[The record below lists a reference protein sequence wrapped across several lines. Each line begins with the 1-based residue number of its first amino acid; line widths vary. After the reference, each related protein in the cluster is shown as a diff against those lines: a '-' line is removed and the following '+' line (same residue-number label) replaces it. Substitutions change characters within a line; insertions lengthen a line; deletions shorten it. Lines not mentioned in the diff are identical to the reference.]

1 MKKIFLLS
9 LLLMTFVVVSW
20 AVPRPMESITNYN
33 VMLLHGAYG
42 HKNDDGELQGFE
54 ENSNL
59 PQAYDAMN
67 YLGNANIGRYVEKVN
82 EKKPRLNQW
91 LRTRIFEEPV
101 YDSAYEAVH
110 NSCVYHWRAFSLPPN
125 SSIENAI
132 ELGNRTWNADG
143 KFGGR
148 RALVEEAQEVKT
160 WKVPDSLGQMVEGQ
174 KALQIIRQNP
184 DLYRQLASRYILIG
198 HSMGGVVAREYTQ
211 NSDYYHQDVDKIIT
225 LDSPHEG
232 TGALEM
238 QLNLVKHGFNI
249 SESVASTAVA
259 WGLFALNTKYSFMSK
274 MVGLGAAIW
283 ATVHG
288 LSNSIAPFVIEK
300 SLQDYTDDDPLV
312 KYVNPSDKPKKGNIS
327 YLREIAA
334 SENQPMFRLMG
345 GEKSITY
352 SDPYK
357 YVTTP
362 LGFLI
367 PEGMIHAVVNFISEL
382 DQSDDFT
389 SLEAFTLASKAATMG
404 FAASAAVH
412 EQGTS
417 IVPKASS
424 WADSTISLNGDKA
437 DVKRYR
443 FDAAPIDDEEGW
455 RWVSTITSSAVFLC
469 LAVDVSLSWFEGARM
484 AANIALGVGS
494 VAAVTNIAVSLTSED
509 LFTEIE
515 KSHNLPIDSVYASQ
529 NTWHTDYS
537 NTISPLAGSSVNDT
551 TINPLIMEDFLYERP
566 FVNLALSDLHTL
578 DSLQKNSDESDDFRG
593 LVTLLKNASSAKKAS
608 VRDSVLNAAS
618 SLKTYRQQIEEML
631 SDSCMNINSC
641 LDSRLSSFVSAR
653 VASLNRN
660 CYYIGS
666 RDSVNCATGLFA
678 KQDSLNS
685 TLWKQSASALTPLK
699 FHSESDWSKVGVKV
713 DRWEK
718 VPGLKP
724 DGTPD
729 DTIVPIRHV
738 ERYEV
743 PAIVVEDFIEKYS
756 FVVDDLMPHRL
767 RQIRMNFN
775 FQEEIAW
782 ECDISKPDTSSTAC
796 TVYKR
801 SGGGTWINPIVI
813 VDSVETDS
821 GKIER
826 KITIDKVPH
835 PVKKNG
841 QFDFVATDF
850 YPNLLAIQ
858 KDNQNTVTIST
869 VNKIGL
875 SNTQRFYYLFKA
887 TDNMLQPSW
896 PKRDV
901 VVNKIK
907 GFKAYASAI
916 GCQGFTVAGADDII
930 LPQFVLDSASPYT
943 RQGMDMSV
951 DWKIDMSRIGQA
963 DVDSTGKVYDK
974 SSAYFTSK
982 QRNSDP
988 QQGNYLWKFF
998 VDINNIASPDDKDS
1012 SNTYEVPFR
1021 VDRTAPVFT
1030 LRAENDFVNPSNDPF
1045 VARFTWGDSAT
1056 TPDIRAMRLTLEQMD
1071 ANSAGH
1077 PFTQVAEFP
1086 AMSDVAS
1093 PDFAIQWNDTTRRII
1108 EKKGDGF
1115 YRIKAYAVDYA
1126 VPDSAVFNKMDSLV
1140 TAIMMHPNRVKP
1152 SLWPTAADSVNSTT
1166 VYDTFFVDTKAPVMS
1181 DETLKGFS
1189 TGSSEYSKLSHPVR
1203 KSGYAYATEDSL
1215 LEISYKVTEPL
1226 NGRDSVPVTIAW
1238 QFIHAEDTSK
1248 ADRAG
1253 DSLWIKNG
1261 DAAHGSWTEKAGLRL
1276 SDGDYK
1282 IRAVVRDQARNEA
1295 FYNLSKNLRVDKTA
1309 PNIESLV
1316 STQLVYPDSVK
1327 NYSAKIV
1334 VNENSDIA
1342 LNRTGMHCHYHVG
1355 GCGKETS
1362 WKRIT
1367 DKVLKNDSVTFKLD
1381 SLDGRRGKCY
1391 LEVACIDAAGN
1402 VSVKTDLFYIGER
1415 TPVISSPRDSVDYN
1429 QLVAIS
1435 GIAPPVK
1442 LADSLNTIY
1451 RLRYASV
1458 DSRNSNGPLVW
1469 ETSNIIVV
1477 SALRDS
1483 SHRNISKTSQSND
1496 AVLGYLDRKV
1506 GKDSLLEGTFIIEL
1520 GVCAGVNCIGGPDS
1534 LWKADT
1540 SYVFLGDGRDEFFGD
1555 SLNWHFVKNRDTL
1568 HVGTDSLEIS
1578 LYRSGMFNSSYFLRV
1593 YAEDAKHVGM
1603 FDESVSKAWRNP
1615 YYGAPKDT
1623 VSDSS
1628 AVWFYELDGKYHLQ
1642 WNGLGANDSLVVSYD
1657 SAGFGK
1663 ICESVDKG
1671 SYAKCTVRPVGLDL
1685 VSLSPFVG
1693 SYFED
1698 FPELSPLSTVNH
1710 EMLVTGK
1717 SGHIVMTATEAFRLS
1732 RANVYADTTLPKMHV
1747 YFGENDSDGFYWI
1760 AEGRVSSDT
1769 LNPLMMGWT
1778 VNPRAYGL
1786 TFVWNGAPETGMYPA
1801 TGKMKIYAEAT
1812 ENISSS
1818 PHVFLDSAEVVIQL
1832 PNVKIALPQ
1841 NLPDFILSKKDSAL
1855 VCESATTPKDSCERT
1870 VLKLNAMIA
1879 KYGIKYRDAHVGI
1892 YVMNGSTEVAEIQD
1906 PATVI
1911 RANAND
1917 SAYQV
1922 RWNGKGKQN
1931 MAQFTEGDYTLL
1943 VIASPVDGSKA
1954 DTAQASFHVKYAET
1968 MRDISPT
1975 DPKNLKDS
1983 VPAIFISE
1991 AKPDSANAGMYRYEP
2006 IADYLVKANASG
2018 WMFPDSSLVNGVPL
2032 VGEISGTQQIY
2043 KYEPRHFSLALKRH
2057 RKELPLVMVRYL
2069 NYRSLYVDCGK
2080 WYPVTRCEP
2089 YGRNQHGRI
2098 FVDTLYFSS
2107 EKRSITMN
2115 EFKKANDTI
2124 DYYGFDHQ
2132 HFNDYFDITVFTL
2145 SGWKNFLNEHP
2156 AYNKVP
2162 LDDISYDSVKQSP
2175 LQVWTLDK
2183 ISNGRKIDF
2192 PSPYESFGHDCGPEY
2207 SFDEADVGCESDS
2220 TLDSVCV
2227 EGDAKYDMNANL
2239 FRINVNPGDNGKYYS
2254 GYGEINP
2261 TADFYD
2267 YTTIEF
2273 SVTYTI
2279 PNSYWDAPF
2288 GMDNLVNRTVRFDHT
2303 NTTIFGDGE
2312 SGYWKALQENSNAII
2327 KLDVATGSYY
2337 DGNKWKYDRTYGLL
2351 TPFEV
2356 QYLPMYPASLL
2367 DGGLNT
2373 FLFADED
2380 SLHMQS
2386 ARFDMQ
2392 FFAPKDEHDYFK
2404 ALAVNTS
2411 IDSSGCDTM
2420 LTNVG
2425 FMRSTSNG
2433 RKCVVSATSN
2443 DSVVKQTPFYSKGQ
2457 FVEFYVGRN
2466 MAISRAKI
2474 DTSRNVDT
2482 IAYPATLN
2490 WRTQVTDSCLASGQ
2504 KWDFASNGSSACYK
2518 YYDLASRIHYYYGD
2532 FTDTVWTSNFV
2543 RDDGF
2548 IKNMVNTP
2556 AIATGKTLEQRF
2568 KDSLDASKFG
2578 QKSIEISVVPSSR
2591 DYDKANRRFFVKVDT
2606 VTKML
2611 GNLASDHVVA
2621 SVDSLR
2627 VNSAKVSVRDS
2638 ELTLSTRKDTLY
2650 FRADSIAYDIVY
2662 RKSED
2667 TDTTI
2672 KVPVRP
2678 NKAKLPMNNILAADS
2693 HYINYN
2699 QWAKNVVLNSAIL
2712 LQLDSSAHTHL
2723 KVSGEYPDS
2732 ADRYVE
2738 FRPADS
2744 IKVKRP
2750 KELVE
2755 IRAYLKNGINYQ
2767 LAYLNGN
2774 AFYAVPNSML
2784 EPRWKDSIKV
2794 DTRGWYRLGWFDVNK
2809 LQGNTQFMLLWG
2821 DKDKT
2826 SYNFAKF
2833 DMIVG
2838 RPVDASDYKTVKSLF
2853 EEVSVTFP
2861 KNSVDTVK
2869 DVTVRTIDAKDY
2881 SFDVFNNLALKGPI
2895 VEVLPSMTFTDTAA
2909 LPRIQMKI
2917 SREEMVAMRATPQ
2930 TVRLYKVDFTGKRF
2944 VPLQNALYGFLNAD
2958 GSAVMDGTDTLKCDE
2973 SNKMTKTDCAGND
2986 STWAYL
2992 LISAETRTFSV
3003 FTAMASGIAET
3014 PSFSVTVLPEIASTT
3029 NRTVRVDGI
3038 SRFRLY
3044 VDDDSLWANRGDATP
3059 PVELAFTADSNG
3071 FAQVTL
3077 PSRGKAIDTSYVFVV
3092 ALGEPDIDG
3101 NMEELPAAPAVAR
3114 ALTVNTLF
3122 ACSVPS
3128 DSLWLGLDNGFVA
3141 YGASCT
3147 HPGYGLV
3154 TLYRNGRVAAEVRGE
3169 IPDTIIYDGS
3179 KTSGEPRIGKIAK
3192 GIYESRYVGVSILGM
3207 DLQMAGPRVY
3217 TDSARPV
3224 IRNFSVDDSSEVLD
3238 RIFTATADVYDSES
3252 GVARVVVT
3260 PVFGG
3265 DTLRVMNVVPDSAGH
3280 VSASIR
3286 ISRKQLAE
3294 CTGCYLSMEMRVEDY
3309 GHNHVEQKYV
3319 SDEKLYPYPT
3329 ELALW
3334 YPAREGGG
3342 NYAHEFLGTGH
3353 DLELTN
3359 MKNAWLSDA
3368 GLYFGRA
3375 ADFASGN
3382 GVVYFGSSTSYS
3394 FEARIKRGSGYSA
3407 WRRVLGFTGI
3417 NGLNIELMQRGGV
3430 LKLVEGSRSWDS
3442 ERLPIGEKSWAHIV
3456 VTVDSTHVKF
3466 YVDGILKKPRDAGIS
3481 QERELDGRFSM
3492 GKAGGESSYLG
3503 NIADI
3508 RMYSRALSAAEVEE
3522 LSKPVTD
3529 AGEVSDI
3536 IVVAVK
3542 DMDAVSGFS
3551 NEFSCSVAGNKYL
3564 VSGDSA
3570 TLTMSVIVENA
3581 ADYNVVLYTRSATVG
3596 DKPVLV
3602 GESNLLAGTAAV
3614 SNTWRAVTV
3623 SGVSVHLAAG
3633 THTLTLKVPAGIQI
3647 GGIALTTANIPASM
3661 IAWGVS
3667 SSDKVAGIASEDT
3680 VRKVKSYLRYE
3691 GYPETSTLRPRIRL
3705 RNISNEPVNGFSVR
3719 YYFRGEDAATA
3730 GVERYWPNNVA
3741 TFPAVHSESANTGY
3755 VEWKFSETIPV
3766 VGTIFN
3772 GDGPHFGLYN
3782 PRNVPWDAFDDPSF
3796 VDPNSGLVAN
3806 TDGFYEDAGVIV
3818 LDSENNLIGG
3828 SCAEMEDPVSLET
3841 KAHVLAADVRGN
3853 NQASEIHFK
3862 VENTGNV
3869 ALKNFDV
3876 RYYFFVE
3883 EGLAPDYEMNDKSE
3897 CSSASMESLGSGR
3910 WQVTVHCDKSL
3921 AAGKIWQNPVKVSL
3935 HLSGW
3940 TKLWNALDDPSHDSL
3955 VATMRVARGICLFD
3969 STGYMVYGDAPVWS
3983 LPAPDEMAPDS
3994 VYNVD
3999 FGYQAPE
4006 TIPITRT
4013 PEGLVLTI
4021 DKWMN
4026 VELGLVTALGKPV
4039 KSIFNGSLAPGE
4051 QFIRVNWTGV
4061 DMNRTYLM
4069 LKVYGVI
4076 KSTKKLSLL

>member
-1 MKKIFLLS
+1 MKKLLM
-9 LLLMTFVVVSW
+9 LVMTFVIVVW
-20 AVPRPMESITNYN
+20 AIPKPMESIENYN
-33 VMLLHGAYG
+33 VLMVHGAYG
-42 HKNDDGELQGFE
+42 AKKGVKNAAFGWYVESAFP
-54 ENSNL
+54 NPFL
-59 PQAYDAMN
+59 PKLDSLPDTPFNEYLIPSAYDSKE
-67 YLGNANIGRYVEKVN
+67 YLGDATLGSYTNDGRITYW
-82 EKKPRLNQW
+82 LNRQV
-91 LRTRIFEEPV
+91 FED
-101 YDSAYEAVH
+101 DSSTNPKTSYIY
-110 NSCVYHWRAFSLPPN
+110 NWRSFTNPAN
-125 SSIENAI
+125 SSLNNAF
-132 ELGNRTWNADG
+132 ELGARTWNKG
-143 KFGGR
+143 NGRIGEGGFGYR
-148 RALVEEAQEVKT
+148 RALMEEAQEVKAVFHNPST
-160 WKVPDSLGQMVEGQ
+160 DRNDSGQAALAMV
-174 KALQIIRQNP
+174 RQNS
-184 DLYRQLASRYILIG
+184 DLCRQLASRYILIG
-198 HSMGGVVAREYTQ
+198 HSMGGVVSREYVQ
-211 NSDYYHQDVDKIIT
+211 GCFYNGDVDKIIT

-232 TGALEM
+232 TGAMNMVIQQSMRE
-238 QLNLVKHGFNI
+238 
-249 SESVASTAVA
+249 ESFVELAFKNFRNAVP
-259 WGLFALNTKYSFMSK
+259 Y
-274 MVGLGAAIW
+274 VGLLVVPTLLTLGKDAAIDLGITMM
-283 ATVHG
+283 ALVF
-288 LSNSIAPFVIEK
+288 AIEEVGNFLTYVF
-300 SLQDYTDDDPLV
+300 SPEIYYYNDPLV
-312 KYVNPSDKPKKGNIS
+312 HYVDPLQTGYQTIDSLNNLEYKSKIDS
-327 YLREIAA
+327 L
-334 SENQPMFRLMG
+334 PMFR
-345 GEKSITY
+345 I
-352 SDPYK
+352 
-357 YVTTP
+357 
-362 LGFLI
+362 
-367 PEGMIHAVVNFISEL
+367 
-382 DQSDDFT
+382 
-389 SLEAFTLASKAATMG
+389 LASKHGMTFTDPNLIDYGWMEFIRYITPDVFTLPFANYGSQFFGTGDLSARTVNSFISAFMG
-404 FAASAAVH
+404 FAGMPMQDNGS
-412 EQGTS
+412 S
-417 IVPKASS
+417 IVPAASS
-424 WADSTISLNGDKA
+424 EGRHVNLLNDK
-437 DVKRYR
+437 DVDVVRKY
-443 FDAAPIDDEEGW
+443 FNAAPAATSEVAGVIGDMSFILE
-455 RWVSTITSSAVFLC
+455 VSTGAIALIDAILMPKIVSDGLKLALGISTAAIITSYLGSVFSTGFYD
-469 LAVDVSLSWFEGARM
+469 LAVSHSIPLKTNYLDDMKAAKNSFSPIGAD
-484 AANIALGVGS
+484 G
-494 VAAVTNIAVSLTSED
+494 TS
-509 LFTEIE
+509 
-515 KSHNLPIDSVYASQ
+515 SHTPYL
-529 NTWHTDYS
+529 
-537 NTISPLAGSSVNDT
+537 
-551 TINPLIMEDFLYERP
+551 MEDFLYEKP
-566 FVNLALSDLHTL
+566 FVNLALNDLHTL
-578 DSLQKNSDESDDFRG
+578 ETLSKMDSADREKS
-593 LVTLLKNASSAKKAS
+593 T
-608 VRDSVLNAAS
+608 
-618 SLKTYRQQIEEML
+618 
-631 SDSCMNINSC
+631 
-641 LDSRLSSFVSAR
+641 
-653 VASLNRN
+653 LNRN

-685 TLWKQSASALTPLK
+685 TLWMQGVSALTPLK
-699 FHSESDWSKVGVKV
+699 FHSESDWSKVGMKV

-743 PAIVVEDFIEKYS
+743 PAIVIENFIEKYS

-775 FQEEIAW
+775 YQEEIAW
-782 ECDISKPDTSSTAC
+782 ECDISKNPEANDAC
-796 TVYKR
+796 TVYGR
-801 SGGGTWINPIVI
+801 SGGGNWINPIVI

-916 GCQGFTVAGADDII
+916 GYQGFTVAGADDII
-930 LPQFVLDSASPYT
+930 LPQFVLDSASPYM

-1093 PDFAIQWNDTTRRII
+1093 PDFAIQWNDTTRRMI

-1152 SLWPTAADSVNSTT
+1152 SLWPTAVDSVNSTT

-1181 DETLKGFS
+1181 NETLKGFS
-1189 TGSSEYSKLSHPVR
+1189 TGSSEYSKLSHPAR

-1215 LEISYKVTEPL
+1215 LEISYKITEPL

-1261 DAAHGSWTEKAGLRL
+1261 DAAHGSWTEMAGLRL

-1342 LNRTGMHCHYHVG
+1342 LNRTGMLCHYHVG

-1458 DSRNSNGPLVW
+1458 DSRNSNGSLVW
-1469 ETSNIIVV
+1469 ETSNIFVV

-1520 GVCAGVNCIGGPDS
+1520 GVCAGEDCISGPDS
-1534 LWKADT
+1534 LWKVDT

-1671 SYAKCTVRPVGLDL
+1671 RYTKCTVRPVGLDL
-1685 VSLSPFVG
+1685 ASLSPFVG

-1892 YVMNGSTEVAEIQD
+1892 YVMNGSTEVAKLQD

-1968 MRDISPT
+1968 MRDISPR

-2043 KYEPRHFSLALKRH
+2043 KYEPRRFSLALKRH
-2057 RKELPLVMVRYL
+2057 RKELKLVIMAKLDVATVYAECIDSGVYEDYDARIFYYTRKLSFDGFNRLQSFDIDKHIGHIGSGRGLSGKRNNFLTVYAFLENQIPDFSKKDGVESIPIDTNVVVPIWKKSFSLPMQSDDNRYSKDTIPHPCDKDTVGCVVVGDSTTCVYGPKDDVNNTNGYDPNKKLFNVSL
-2069 NYRSLYVDCGK
+2069 NPVNGVFYSDKGDVNNDCG
-2080 WYPVTRCEP
+2080 WNDAA
-2089 YGRNQHGRI
+2089 RNERVKFNLSLEI
-2098 FVDTLYFSS
+2098 PDT
-2107 EKRSITMN
+2107 
-2115 EFKKANDTI
+2115 
-2124 DYYGFDHQ
+2124 
-2132 HFNDYFDITVFTL
+2132 
-2145 SGWKNFLNEHP
+2145 
-2156 AYNKVP
+2156 AYWN
-2162 LDDISYDSVKQSP
+2162 
-2175 LQVWTLDK
+2175 
-2183 ISNGRKIDF
+2183 
-2192 PSPYESFGHDCGPEY
+2192 
-2207 SFDEADVGCESDS
+2207 
-2220 TLDSVCV
+2220 
-2227 EGDAKYDMNANL
+2227 
-2239 FRINVNPGDNGKYYS
+2239 
-2254 GYGEINP
+2254 
-2261 TADFYD
+2261 
-2267 YTTIEF
+2267 
-2273 SVTYTI
+2273 
-2279 PNSYWDAPF
+2279 APF

-2303 NTTIFGDGE
+2303 NKTIFGDGKN
-2312 SGYWKALQENSNAII
+2312 GYWKALQESPNAKI

-2380 SLHMQS
+2380 AQHMQS

-2404 ALAVNTS
+2404 VLAVNAS

-2420 LTNVG
+2420 LTDVG
-2425 FMRSTSNG
+2425 FMRSISNG
-2433 RKCVVSATSN
+2433 RECVASATSN
-2443 DSVVKQTPFYSKGQ
+2443 DSVIKQTPFYLKGA

-2474 DTSRNVDT
+2474 DTSHNVDS

-2504 KWDFASNGSSACYK
+2504 TWNFANNGSTACYK

-2532 FTDTVWTSNFV
+2532 YTDTVWTLNFV
-2543 RDDGF
+2543 RSDGF

-2568 KDSLDASKFG
+2568 KDSLDVSKFG
-2578 QKSIEISVVPSSR
+2578 RKSVEISVVPSSQ
-2591 DYDKANRRFFVKVDT
+2591 DYDKAKHQFFVKVDT
-2606 VTKML
+2606 VTKIL

-2621 SVDSLR
+2621 SVDSLGI
-2627 VNSAKVSVRDS
+2627 NPTKVTHRDS
-2638 ELTLSTRKDTLY
+2638 VLTLSSRKDTLY
-2650 FRADSIAYDIVY
+2650 VRADSIAYDIVY

-2667 TDTTI
+2667 TDTTV

-2881 SFDVFNNLALKGPI
+2881 SFDVFNKLALKGPI

-2917 SREEMVAMRATPQ
+2917 SREEMVAMRTTPQ

-3101 NMEELPAAPAVAR
+3101 NMEELPAAPAGAR

-3309 GHNHVEQKYV
+3309 GHNHAEQKYV

-3359 MKNAWLSDA
+3359 MKNAWQSDA

-3382 GVVYFGSSTSYS
+3382 GTVYFGSSTSYS

-3442 ERLPIGEKSWAHIV
+3442 ERLPIGEKSWAHVV

-3466 YVDGILKKPRDAGIS
+3466 YVDGVLKKPRDAGIS

-3602 GESNLLAGTAAV
+3602 GESNLIAGTAAV

-3883 EGLAPDYEMNDKSE
+3883 EGLAPDYEMDDKSE

-3910 WQVTVHCDKSL
+3910 WQVSVHCDKSL

-4069 LKVYGVI
+4069 LKVNGVI

>member
-1 MKKIFLLS
+1 MKTFLC
-9 LLLMTFVVVSW
+9 VVVSV
-20 AVPRPMESITNYN
+20 ACFVFAAPRPMEALNRYNVILVHGAAPEEKGFESECNSDDIYDAYTMMSGHFDSPQSIASQLGGAAGMLGDYENEGEKKLTYWLDSAVFEDYQYRNGKIYMDSTNYRKSPYIYIQRSFAN
-33 VMLLHGAYG
+33 PAASPAH
-42 HKNDDGELQGFE
+42 
-54 ENSNL
+54 
-59 PQAYDAMN
+59 
-67 YLGNANIGRYVEKVN
+67 NAHEIG
-82 EKKPRLNQW
+82 
-91 LRTRIFEEPV
+91 
-101 YDSAYEAVH
+101 D
-110 NSCVYHWRAFSLPPN
+110 
-125 SSIENAI
+125 
-132 ELGNRTWNADG
+132 RTWKGND
-143 KFGGR
+143 KCSVR
-148 RALVEEAQEVKT
+148 RSLFEEAQEVRA
-160 WKVPDSLGQMVEGQ
+160 EGQ
-174 KALQIIRQNP
+174 NKLQQLRTNGI
-184 DLYRQLASRYILIG
+184 DEYRTIPSRNILIA
-198 HSMGGVVAREYTQ
+198 HSMGGVASHEYVTDQ
-211 NSDYYHQDVDKIIT
+211 SVYNNDVDKMIA

-232 TGALEM
+232 TGS
-238 QLNLVKHGFNI
+238 LNMLLDMRDYLRQYAEAQTQYMLLTILGMSYCAIAK
-249 SESVASTAVA
+249 EPYTATITLWLMA
-259 WGLFALNTKYSFMSK
+259 PTF
-274 MVGLGAAIW
+274 
-283 ATVHG
+283 G
-288 LSNSIAPFVIEK
+288 LSAVERIVTLVVDK
-300 SLQDYTDDDPLV
+300 KKLQDDYGFKAEDSLTSYIEPGAPGISALIDRPFNENMPMIRLLGG
-312 KYVNPSDKPKKGNIS
+312 KGG
-327 YLREIAA
+327 LT
-334 SENQPMFRLMG
+334 F
-345 GEKSITY
+345 
-352 SDPYK
+352 SDPNK
-357 YVTTP
+357 
-362 LGFLI
+362 GFRNFLNIFI
-367 PEGMIHAVVNFISEL
+367 PEGVS
-382 DQSDDFT
+382 T
-389 SLEAFTLASKAATMG
+389 SVMNVIEQLEGDGS
-404 FAASAAVH
+404 ASAIYTNMVTGLALGVLGGIAL
-412 EQGTS
+412 QDVGTTL
-417 IVPKASS
+417 VPEWSS
-424 WADSTISLNGDKA
+424 LADSTIAFNDPNA
-437 DVKRYR
+437 DVKKFTY
-443 FDAAPIDDEEGW
+443 DAAMNANSKSATKKALRNVAEITGV
-455 RWVSTITSSAVFLC
+455 VSGII
-469 LAVDVSLSWFEGARM
+469 
-484 AANIALGVGS
+484 AADIALS
-494 VAAVTNIAVSLTSED
+494 AFPIIQIATKAAIATAGAALLGFD
-509 LFTEIE
+509 LAETGIAD
-515 KSHNLPIDSVYASQ
+515 LIDSHENAK
-529 NTWHTDYS
+529 TRRMLDTLYS
-537 NTISPLAGSSVNDT
+537 AKFSYSKVDGDNESGDIRL
-551 TINPLIMEDFLYERP
+551 MEDFLYEKT
-566 FVNLALSDLHTL
+566 FVNLGLFVSDSTLRAVEPGCYYEADKANKQQLCEVGLYGTRDSIRVIDSVVAVGSVSKPVYNSVNDKGDSVFADTLHIYGSFETRNY
-578 DSLQKNSDESDDFRG
+578 SDFR
-593 LVTLLKNASSAKKAS
+593 KS
-608 VRDSVLNAAS
+608 
-618 SLKTYRQQIEEML
+618 
-631 SDSCMNINSC
+631 
-641 LDSRLSSFVSAR
+641 
-653 VASLNRN
+653 
-660 CYYIGS
+660 
-666 RDSVNCATGLFA
+666 
-678 KQDSLNS
+678 
-685 TLWKQSASALTPLK
+685 PLRFK
-699 FHSESDWSKVGVKV
+699 YESDWSKMGVKI

-718 VPGLKP
+718 VDGL
-724 DGTPD
+724 TPEGK
-729 DTIVPIRHV
+729 DTSDYVPIRHV

-743 PAIVVEDFIEKYS
+743 PAIVVENFIEKYS

-782 ECDISKPDTSSTAC
+782 ECDIKKDPQADDAC
-796 TVYKR
+796 NVYKR
-801 SGGGTWINPIVI
+801 TGGGQW
-813 VDSVETDS
+813 DSVVVVDTVMEN
-821 GKIER
+821 GK
-826 KITIDKVPH
+826 KVAKQRTLKTVKH
-835 PVKKNG
+835 PVLKNG
-841 QFDFVATDF
+841 QFDFNPDD
-850 YPNLLAIQ
+850 YGYYNKLALQ

-887 TDNMLQPSW
+887 
-896 PKRDV
+896 
-901 VVNKIK
+901 
-907 GFKAYASAI
+907 YASAI
-916 GCQGFTVAGADDII
+916 GYQGFTVAGADDII

-1189 TGSSEYSKLSHPVR
+1189 TGSSEYSKLSHPAR

-1215 LEISYKVTEPL
+1215 LEISYKITEPL

-1261 DAAHGSWTEKAGLRL
+1261 DAAHGSWTEMAGLRL

-1342 LNRTGMHCHYHVG
+1342 LNRTGMLCHYHVG

-1442 LADSLNTIY
+1442 LADSSNTIY

-1458 DSRNSNGPLVW
+1458 DSRNSNGSLVW
-1469 ETSNIIVV
+1469 ETSNIFVV

-1520 GVCAGVNCIGGPDS
+1520 GVCAGEDCISGPDS
-1534 LWKADT
+1534 LWKVDT

-1642 WNGLGANDSLVVSYD
+1642 WNGLGANDSLVLSYD

-1685 VSLSPFVG
+1685 TSLSPFIG

-1760 AEGRVSSDT
+1760 AEERVSSDT

-1892 YVMNGSTEVAEIQD
+1892 YVMNGSTEVAKLQD

-1954 DTAQASFHVKYAET
+1954 DTARASFHVKYAET
-1968 MRDISPT
+1968 MRDISPR

-2018 WMFPDSSLVNGVPL
+2018 WMFPDSSLVNGIPL

-2043 KYEPRHFSLALKRH
+2043 KYEPRRFSLALKRH
-2057 RKELPLVMVRYL
+2057 RKELKLVIMAKLDVATVYAECIDSGVYEDYDARIFYYTRKLSFDGFNRLQSFDIDKHIGHIGSGRGLSGKRNNFLTVYAFLENQIPDFSKKDGVESIPIDTNVVVPIWKKSFSLPMQSDDNRYSKDTIPHPCDKDTVGCVVVGDSTTCVYGPKDDVNNTNGYDPNKKLFNVSL
-2069 NYRSLYVDCGK
+2069 NPVNGVFYSDKGDVNNDCG
-2080 WYPVTRCEP
+2080 WNDAA
-2089 YGRNQHGRI
+2089 RNERVKFNLSLEI
-2098 FVDTLYFSS
+2098 PDT
-2107 EKRSITMN
+2107 
-2115 EFKKANDTI
+2115 
-2124 DYYGFDHQ
+2124 
-2132 HFNDYFDITVFTL
+2132 
-2145 SGWKNFLNEHP
+2145 
-2156 AYNKVP
+2156 AYWN
-2162 LDDISYDSVKQSP
+2162 
-2175 LQVWTLDK
+2175 
-2183 ISNGRKIDF
+2183 
-2192 PSPYESFGHDCGPEY
+2192 
-2207 SFDEADVGCESDS
+2207 
-2220 TLDSVCV
+2220 
-2227 EGDAKYDMNANL
+2227 
-2239 FRINVNPGDNGKYYS
+2239 
-2254 GYGEINP
+2254 
-2261 TADFYD
+2261 
-2267 YTTIEF
+2267 
-2273 SVTYTI
+2273 
-2279 PNSYWDAPF
+2279 APF

-2303 NTTIFGDGE
+2303 NKTIFGDGKN
-2312 SGYWKALQENSNAII
+2312 GYWKALQESPNAKI

-2380 SLHMQS
+2380 AQHMQS

-2404 ALAVNTS
+2404 VLAVNAS

-2420 LTNVG
+2420 LTDVG
-2425 FMRSTSNG
+2425 FMRSISNG
-2433 RKCVVSATSN
+2433 RECVASATSN
-2443 DSVVKQTPFYSKGQ
+2443 DSVIKQTPFYLKGA

-2474 DTSRNVDT
+2474 DTSHNVDS

-2504 KWDFASNGSSACYK
+2504 TWNFANNGSTACYK

-2532 FTDTVWTSNFV
+2532 YTDTVWTLNFV
-2543 RDDGF
+2543 RSDGF

-2578 QKSIEISVVPSSR
+2578 QKSIEISVVPSSQ

-3114 ALTVNTLF
+3114 ALTVNAQF
-3122 ACSVPS
+3122 ACSVPP

-3238 RIFTATADVYDSES
+3238 RIFTVSAKVTDSES
-3252 GVARVVVT
+3252 GIARVIVT
-3260 PVFGG
+3260 PVYGD
-3265 DTLRVMNVVPDSAGH
+3265 DTLRVINLRPDTTGQ
-3280 VSASIR
+3280 VSASVR

-3309 GHNHVEQKYV
+3309 GHNHAEQKYV

-3359 MKNAWLSDA
+3359 MKNAWQSDA

-3382 GVVYFGSSTSYS
+3382 GTVYFGSSTSYS

-3442 ERLPIGEKSWAHIV
+3442 ERLPIGEKSWAHVV

-3466 YVDGILKKPRDAGIS
+3466 YVDGVLKKPRDAGIS

-3853 NQASEIHFK
+3853 NQASEIYFK

-3910 WQVTVHCDKSL
+3910 WQVSVHCDKSL

-4069 LKVYGVI
+4069 LKVNGVI

>member
-1 MKKIFLLS
+1 MKKLVLLLLS
-9 LLLMTFVVVSW
+9 FVVVSW
-20 AVPRPMESITNYN
+20 SIPKPMESIEKYN
-33 VMLLHGAYG
+33 VMLVHGAYESG
-42 HKNDDGELQGFE
+42 KGIAESNEYLSAYADTKFLGKATLGE
-54 ENSNL
+54 
-59 PQAYDAMN
+59 YDN
-67 YLGNANIGRYVEKVN
+67 NGRLTK
-82 EKKPRLNQW
+82 W
-91 LRTRIFEEPV
+91 LSHTIFEEP
-101 YDSAYEAVH
+101 DIGKDRNPS
-110 NSCVYHWRAFSLPPN
+110 NSYVYHWRSFTNPANN
-125 SSIENAI
+125 SISNAV
-132 ELGNRTWNADG
+132 ELGDRTWNSVDSNGVAR
-143 KFGGR
+143 FGHR
-148 RALVEEAQEVKT
+148 RALIEEAQEVKAVFFNPST
-160 WKVPDSLGQMVEGQ
+160 GRDDSGQV
-174 KALQIIRQNP
+174 ALDSIRKYP

-198 HSMGGVVAREYTQ
+198 HSMGGVVSREWIQ
-211 NSDYYHQDVDKIIT
+211 NSNYYHDEVDKVIT

-232 TGALEM
+232 TGALNM
-238 QLNLVKHGFNI
+238 QLDLANVVWAWGEMYTTTLMACALLHASSKGFI
-249 SESVASTAVA
+249 AKAVA
-259 WGLFALNTKYSFMSK
+259 VSSLSWTILAGITNFM
-274 MVGLGAAIW
+274 
-283 ATVHG
+283 
-288 LSNSIAPFVIEK
+288 APPFILAKLDDYEK
-300 SLQDYTDDDPLV
+300 TDPLV
-312 KYVNPSDKPKKGNIS
+312 KYVDPTIKGKGHIE
-327 YLREIAA
+327 YLKHIAPHD
-334 SENQPMFRLMG
+334 SLPMFRLLG
-345 GEKSITY
+345 GDSSITFT
-352 SDPYK
+352 DPYSG
-357 YVTTP
+357 VTDWV
-362 LGFLI
+362 GIFI
-367 PEGMIHAVVNFISEL
+367 PEAFIIGFSNLFAQLFEDGDL
-382 DQSDDFT
+382 KFT
-389 SLEAFTLASKAATMG
+389 DRYALASKA
-404 FAASAAVH
+404 SALGILSHVSARD
-412 EQGTS
+412 QGTS
-417 IVPKASS
+417 LVSKSS
-424 WADSTISLNGDKA
+424 GWATGTKSLTDPMV
-437 DVKRYR
+437 DVKRAT
-443 FDAAPIDDEEGW
+443 FNAAPEEDDKVGRSLAAKTEMIVLMCVGID
-455 RWVSTITSSAVFLC
+455 VA
-469 LAVDVSLSWFEGARM
+469 LSWFPAM
-484 AANIALGVGS
+484 AMVASWAAIVGS
-494 VAAVTNIAVSLTSED
+494 EALIANLLTTMINEDFITEVSDSHL
-509 LFTEIE
+509 LPL
-515 KSHNLPIDSVYASQ
+515 KSKYIGQWYAR
-529 NTWHTDYS
+529 DS
-537 NTISPLAGSSVNDT
+537 NTFNSIKYGSSSHS
-551 TINPLIMEDFLYERP
+551 PYLMEDFLYERP
-566 FVNLALSDLHTL
+566 FVNLALNDLHTL
-578 DSLQKNSDESDDFRG
+578 DTLSKMDSADREES
-593 LVTLLKNASSAKKAS
+593 T
-608 VRDSVLNAAS
+608 
-618 SLKTYRQQIEEML
+618 
-631 SDSCMNINSC
+631 
-641 LDSRLSSFVSAR
+641 
-653 VASLNRN
+653 LNRN

-685 TLWKQSASALTPLK
+685 TLWMQGVSALTPLK
-699 FHSESDWSKVGVKV
+699 FHSESDWSKIGVKV

-782 ECDISKPDTSSTAC
+782 ECDIKKDPQADDAC
-796 TVYKR
+796 NVYKR
-801 SGGGTWINPIVI
+801 TGGGPW
-813 VDSVETDS
+813 DSVVVVDTVVQN
-821 GKIER
+821 GK
-826 KITIDKVPH
+826 KVTKQRTLKTVKH
-835 PVKKNG
+835 PVLKNG
-841 QFDFVATDF
+841 QFDFIPDD
-850 YPNLLAIQ
+850 YGYYNKLALQ

-907 GFKAYASAI
+907 GFKAYASAL
-916 GCQGFTVAGADDII
+916 GYQGFTVAGADDII

-943 RQGMDMSV
+943 RQGMDMSI
-951 DWKIDMSRIGQA
+951 DWKIDMSRIGQVN
-963 DVDSTGKVYDK
+963 VDSTGKAYDK
-974 SSAYFTSK
+974 SSAYFASK
-982 QRNSDP
+982 QKNSDP
-988 QQGNYLWKFF
+988 QEGGYLWKFF
-998 VDINNIASPDDKDS
+998 VDINNIANPDNKDT

-1021 VDRTAPVFT
+1021 VDRTAPVFV
-1030 LRAENDFVNPSNDPF
+1030 LRAENDFVNPRNDPF
-1045 VARFTWGDSAT
+1045 AARFMWGDSAT

-1093 PDFAIQWNDTTRRII
+1093 PDFAIQWNDTTRRMI

-1140 TAIMMHPNRVKP
+1140 TAIMLHPGSVKP
-1152 SLWPTAADSVNSTT
+1152 SLWPTAVDSVNSTT

-1189 TGSSEYSKLSHPVR
+1189 TGSSEYSKLSHPAR

-1238 QFIHAEDTSK
+1238 LFIHAEDTTK

-1261 DAAHGSWTEKAGLRL
+1261 DAAHGSWTEMAGLRL

-1342 LNRTGMHCHYHVG
+1342 LNRTGMHCHYHVS
-1355 GCGKETS
+1355 GCGKETP

-1402 VSVKTDLFYIGER
+1402 VSLKTDLFYIGER

-1429 QLVAIS
+1429 LLVAIS

-1442 LADSLNTIY
+1442 LADSSNTIY

-1458 DSRNSNGPLVW
+1458 DSRNLNGSLVW
-1469 ETSNIIVV
+1469 ETSNIFVV

-1534 LWKADT
+1534 LWKVDT
-1540 SYVFLGDGRDEFFGD
+1540 SYVFLGDERDEFFGD
-1555 SLNWHFVKNRDTL
+1555 SLKWHFVKNRDTL

-1623 VSDSS
+1623 LSDSS

-1642 WNGLGANDSLVVSYD
+1642 WNGLGSNDSLVVSYD

-1685 VSLSPFVG
+1685 TSLSPFIG

-1760 AEGRVSSDT
+1760 AEGRVNSDT

-1892 YVMNGSTEVAEIQD
+1892 YVMNGSTEVAKLQD

-2043 KYEPRHFSLALKRH
+2043 KYEPKRFSLALKRH
-2057 RKELPLVMVRYL
+2057 RKELKLIALAMLDVHREQMTQ
-2069 NYRSLYVDCGK
+2069 NIGIGSWCASDNHRS
-2080 WYPVTRCEP
+2080 
-2089 YGRNQHGRI
+2089 
-2098 FVDTLYFSS
+2098 DTLIYRKELYFTSG
-2107 EKRSITMN
+2107 KRVDSMHVYHDAYEMIKLGAWTVQAKYGYDNNKDYLTHVDVIVLMERTVQRQLN
-2115 EFKKANDTI
+2115 GRDPSTLSVDDFKKLKESTEVI
-2124 DYYGFDHQ
+2124 WK
-2132 HFNDYFDITVFTL
+2132 L
-2145 SGWKNFLNEHP
+2145 SDL
-2156 AYNKVP
+2156 
-2162 LDDISYDSVKQSP
+2162 
-2175 LQVWTLDK
+2175 LDK
-2183 ISNGRKIDF
+2183 NGAYGWNIPVPNEKTHDTTIISSRNENCRIVYIDSI
-2192 PSPYESFGHDCGPEY
+2192 PPDTSCAYGTNLETNTPNYNP
-2207 SFDEADVGCESDS
+2207 
-2220 TLDSVCV
+2220 
-2227 EGDAKYDMNANL
+2227 NANL
-2239 FRINVNPGDNGKYYS
+2239 FNVSLWGRKDKNV
-2254 GYGEINP
+2254 
-2261 TADFYD
+2261 FYD
-2267 YTTIEF
+2267 DYGTIKDGCNEKRWRKMDFFIEF
-2273 SVTYTI
+2273 TI
-2279 PNSYWDAPF
+2279 PKSYWDAPF

-2303 NTTIFGDGE
+2303 NKTIFGDG
-2312 SGYWKALQENSNAII
+2312 SNGYWNALQDNSKTKIDAS
-2327 KLDVATGSYY
+2327 TGSYY
-2337 DGNKWKYDRTYGLL
+2337 DGNKWKYDRAYGLL

-2380 SLHMQS
+2380 PLHMQS

-2404 ALAVNTS
+2404 VLAVNTS

-2457 FVEFYVGRN
+2457 SVEFYVGRN

-2578 QKSIEISVVPSSR
+2578 QKSIEISVVPSSQ

-2627 VNSAKVSVRDS
+2627 VNSAKVSIRDS

-2667 TDTTI
+2667 ADTTI

-2738 FRPADS
+2738 FRAADS
-2744 IKVKRP
+2744 IEVKRP

-2881 SFDVFNNLALKGPI
+2881 SFDVFNNVALKGPI
-2895 VEVLPSMTFTDTAA
+2895 IEILPHMTFADSVR
-2909 LPRIQMKI
+2909 PRIQVKI
-2917 SREEMVAMRATPQ
+2917 SYDEMKAMRATPQ
-2930 TVRLYKVDFTGKRF
+2930 TVRLYKVDTTGKRF

-2958 GSAVMDGTDTLKCDE
+2958 GSAVMEGADTLKCDDR
-2973 SNKMTKTDCAGND
+2973 NKMTKIRCTGD
-2986 STWAYL
+2986 SFAWAYL
-2992 LISAETRTFSV
+2992 FISAETQTFSV
-3003 FTAMASGIAET
+3003 FTAMDSAIAET
-3014 PSFSVTVLPEIASTT
+3014 PSFSVTVLPEIASSAS
-3029 NRTVRVDGI
+3029 RMVRVDGI
-3038 SRFRLY
+3038 SRYRLY
-3044 VDDDSLWANRGDATP
+3044 VDDDSLWANRGDATSP
-3059 PVELAFTADSNG
+3059 ALLSFTADSNG

-3092 ALGEPDIDG
+3092 ALGEPDANG

-3114 ALTVNTLF
+3114 ALTVNTQF

-3128 DSLWLGLDNGFVA
+3128 DSLWLGLDNGYMA

-3154 TLYRNGRVAAEVRGE
+3154 TLYRNGRVAAEIRGE

-3179 KTSGEPRIGKIAK
+3179 KTSGEPRIGKIDK
-3192 GIYESRYVGVSILGM
+3192 GVYESRYVGVSILGL
-3207 DLQMAGPRVY
+3207 DIQMAGPRVY
-3217 TDSARPV
+3217 TDSARPL

-3238 RIFTATADVYDSES
+3238 RIFTVSAKVTDSES
-3252 GVARVVVT
+3252 GVARIIMT
-3260 PVFGG
+3260 PVFGD
-3265 DTLRVMNVVPDSAGH
+3265 DTLRVINLRPDTTGQ
-3280 VSASIR
+3280 VSASVR
-3286 ISRKQLAE
+3286 ISRKRLAE
-3294 CTGCYLSMEMRVEDY
+3294 CSGCNLALNMRVEDY
-3309 GHNHVEQKYV
+3309 GHNHAEQKFT
-3319 SDEKLYPYPT
+3319 SGKLYPYPT

-3359 MKNAWLSDA
+3359 MKNAWQSDA

-3382 GVVYFGSSTSYS
+3382 GTVYFGSSTSYS

-3442 ERLPIGEKSWAHIV
+3442 ELLPIGEKSWAHVV
-3456 VTVDSTHVKF
+3456 VTVDSGHVKF
-3466 YVDGILKKPRDAGIS
+3466 YVDGILKKARDAGIS

-3492 GKAGGESSYLG
+3492 GKAGGESSYIG

-3596 DKPVLV
+3596 DKPVFV

-3719 YYFRGEDAATA
+3719 YYFRGEDAAAA
-3730 GVERYWPNNVA
+3730 GVDRYWPNNVA

-3755 VEWKFSETIPV
+3755 VEWKFAEVIPIA
-3766 VGTIFN
+3766 GTVFN

-3782 PRNVPWDAFDDPSF
+3782 PRNVPWDASDDPSF

-3806 TDGFYEDAGVIV
+3806 IDGFYEDAGVIV
-3818 LDSENNLIGG
+3818 LDRENNLIGG

-3841 KAHVLAADVRGN
+3841 KAHVLAADMRGN

-3883 EGLAPDYEMNDKSE
+3883 EGLAPDYEINDKSE

-3910 WQVTVHCDKSL
+3910 WQVSVHCDKSL

-4069 LKVYGVI
+4069 LKVNGVI